1 MDDLIYEISR
11 YDLSFH
17 MCFCGFPF
25 PYILHSVSFFGIVV
39 KVQPVT
45 LPGDVLPV
53 FWTDIF
59 LKTIL
64 FGQAKI
70 SMKNFQF

>member
-11 YDLSFH
+11 HDLLSFH
-17 MCFCGFPF
+17 MCFCGFPLA
-25 PYILHSVSFFGIVV
+25 YILHSVSFFGIVV
-39 KVQPVT
+39 ELQPGT

-53 FWTDIF
+53 FWTDLF

-64 FGQAKI
+64 FGQAK
-70 SMKNFQF
+70 KFYEEF